1 MKIQKQLFII
11 TLCAIAIFLLVGL
24 PAYLLKGAAVIPA
37 MGITVGSCWLGAVL
51 AILSTNIFRHTLK
64 KEFPWFIIGGIFR
77 MGVPFTVAL
86 IVMIAAE
93 KGFGFLVLTL
103 FPIVYLLMLPV
114 DAMLALPG
122 REKKG
127 MSNS

>member
-1 MKIQKQLFII
+1 MKTRHQLLM
-11 TLCAIAIFLLVGL
+11 TTVCAIAIFLLVGL
-24 PAYLLKGAAVIPA
+24 PAYLIQGTDAVPV